1 MPWAAG
7 SCTFPHRRSLVRSAH
22 RPGPALCRPSLY
34 TLDAP
39 LTLPVVELLVAPSER
54 KVQPAAPEEA
64 TLTLKK
70 FADIPWVSFGDVPPG
85 TSAVSSLHIV
95 NPSKAE
101 VHLTLERFPADKGAV
116 HHVAARISLRSR
128 RAQLIGGENVL
139 CVP

>member
-1 MPWAAG
+1 MG
-7 SCTFPHRRSLVRSAH
+7 SGFMHISPPPKL
-22 RPGPALCRPSLY
+22 GALGSPSRTCALS
-34 TLDAP
+34 TIAVHFGRP